1 MAPLAQG
8 AAAKRSNK
16 EKINRYLKETGLTT
30 QKLTIGQFWAKVRHV
45 YPPVLLKQ
53 LDPWMKIHQNEMMPR
68 IEASSFKDSDNKEQV
83 RLVLSKDSENHTLTF
98 TGDEDKPL
106 KADNVTLTKKE
117 LYDFKNFNK
126 MAEKIAN
133 EDPLRSDKDSAAKST
148 KKDSS
153 KKVVS
158 VKVKRI
164 LTGKELAKMSLHQ
177 QMEYMFKMREA
188 SDAADRVLE
197 TQRKPAGSGASF
209 EYEKN
214 KNSETVSVAFLRA
227 LLGADAEAKTGGPKK
242 ELDADF
248 ISLDVPK
255 SEKAQTP
262 NQISADKIIQGNKP
276 TNKSVQLNDKQI
288 QKKPDQISRAPLTT
302 NKKRIRNQSSGSDNR
317 ENGTNCIVSG
327 WVSIYNNNRCAS
339 PLKGRENL
347 LSQIDQ
353 LKANNF
359 SDGVISSVQSC
370 VLKKN
375 GLPCNPL
382 LFGFDNASGSSEPFC
397 ITGSPD
403 VINKATEKCSQK
415 SPLKTASDQEKII
428 KSIVKAK
435 GDKEGLC
442 SIKEKDGKSLIK
454 KDCAEK
460 LGSYMNDLKDHYLT
474 AAQFCLEGS
483 NDGPMPPTS
492 EYWDAHAKQK
502 GNPPGLRKDQKEACD
517 NLKDRYFAL
526 QVEVEDKII
535 DAPPMK
541 PQEPVK
547 GDPQFNNQLSGPKVP
562 PEDECGFWCKNKGW
576 FIGAGIGL
584 AALGLVWWLVDS
596 NDNDST
602 TPVYVPPAAP
612 PLPPPVVTPVTPPI
626 DPPPVNPCP
635 APNTMI
641 NGVCTTPVITPPV
654 IPPSEAGTGSGP
666 QGFGGVR

>member
-1 MAPLAQG
+1 MRLNCKPKTVFKSLAVTLSVWTMCMAPLAQG

-16 EKINRYLKETGLTT
+16 DKINRYLKETGLTT

-106 KADNVTLTKKE
+106 KADNLTLTKKE

-133 EDPLRSDKDSAAKST
+133 EDPLRSNKDSAAKST
-148 KKDSS
+148 PKDSL
-153 KKVVS
+153 KKVSS

-164 LTGKELAKMSLHQ
+164 LSGKELAKMSLHQ

-214 KNSETVSVAFLRA
+214 KNSETVSTAFWRA
-227 LLGADAEAKTGGPKK
+227 FLGADAEANRGTSTV
-242 ELDADF
+242 LQTATANA
-248 ISLDVPK
+248 K
-255 SEKAQTP
+255 SA
-262 NQISADKIIQGNKP
+262 G
-276 TNKSVQLNDKQI
+276 
-288 QKKPDQISRAPLTT
+288 T
-302 NKKRIRNQSSGSDNR
+302 NKKQSKSRSSNRNGSSGSDNR
-317 ENGTNCIVSG
+317 PDGSPCIVSG
-327 WVSIYNNNRCAS
+327 WVSIYNGNSCAS
-339 PLKGRENL
+339 PVQGRINL
-347 LSQIDQ
+347 TTQIDQ
-353 LKANNF
+353 LKSNNIF
-359 SDGVISSVQSC
+359 PADVISKVQSC
-370 VLKKN
+370 VQKN

-382 LFGFDNASGSSEPFC
+382 LFGFDSQGASSEPYC
-397 ITGSPD
+397 ITGAKSD
-403 VINKATEKCSQK
+403 INSATKKCNEK
-415 SPLKTASDQEKII
+415 SPLNSSSDQDKII
-428 KSIVKAK
+428 KSIAKAK

-442 SIKEKDGKSLIK
+442 SIKEKDGKSLISK
-454 KDCAEK
+454 NCSEK
-460 LGSYMNDLKDHYLT
+460 LGSYMYDLERHYLNAAGYCLKDNY
-474 AAQFCLEGS
+474 LEGP
-483 NDGPMPPTS
+483 NPPTPAD
-492 EYWDAHAKQK
+492 WDQHAKAVGK
-502 GNPPGLRKDQKEACD
+502 PPGLRPDQKEACD
-517 NLKDRYFAL
+517 NLKKRFFAL

-535 DAPPMK
+535 EAPPTS

-562 PEDECGFWCKNKGW
+562 PEDECGFWCKYKGW
-576 FIGAGIGL
+576 FIGAGVGL

-596 NDNDST
+596 NDNNST

-612 PLPPPVVTPVTPPI
+612 PLPPPVAPPGPQPV

-635 APNTMI
+635 APNTVI

-654 IPPSEAGTGSGP
+654 IPASEAGTGNGP